1 MSRIKYIL
9 TLAITSLLFSGCDDA
24 NDLLNQHIKDGPIAY
39 AGKIKEMSSQSGFY
53 RVRINLLPTEDVNRS
68 HCNLSWNSSGEN
80 RDSVRVDY
88 VPENFDNELGCY
100 FKVVDLPSIEGA
112 LEIEARNVDSFG
124 NKSLLETISV
134 KIYGDKYVSS
144 LVNAPVKISPR
155 VDEILFE
162 ERVGA
167 VGNIVSYEK
176 VDGDFTEEIFVTDK
190 TYPLVD
196 ARRGG
201 IIRTKTR
208 YLIDPVDI
216 DTLDVTDF
224 TELEIPTNEGIEIV
238 SAFRKTSPFQL
249 SAERLSLLTKFESF
263 SDSFPPSLF
272 NQYLKNSDEGSID
285 MEYTYPILYAY
296 RDGFDK
302 ILDEVSNHQ
311 VDQGSVAVWTLYN
324 MGYIVKTPSTTFGID
339 IDHRWAEQLEPYLDF
354 LCVTHNHVDHANIK
368 LMDAM
373 NKKGKPVISNFYS
386 KDANYTSQSP
396 DSYTIGDIKIKTDIT
411 DHLRDPALP
420 NFVTV
425 FRIECGDNAGN
436 FTMLH
441 CGDSGFKSTEFENVA
456 GALDLVVLRWGAP
469 RENDILGTGSGQV
482 SPKYAFL
489 SHLIELRHDPYP
501 NGQASITQTLKHLPG
516 VNCDNTVIP
525 FWGEKMLWKDG
536 QML

>member
-9 TLAITSLLFSGCDDA
+9 PLAITALFLSACEDA

-39 AGKIKEMSSQSGFY
+39 AGKIKEMTSQSGFY
-53 RVRINLLPTEDVNRS
+53 RVRVNLLPTEDVNRS
-68 HCNLSWNSSGEN
+68 YCNLSWNNSGES

-88 VPENFDNELGCY
+88 LPENFDKELACY
-100 FKVVDLPSIEGA
+100 FKVIDLPSIEGA

-124 NKSLLETISV
+124 NRSLLETISV
-134 KIYGDKYVSS
+134 NIYGDKYVSA
-144 LVNAPVKISPR
+144 LVNAPFKISPR

-176 VDGDFTEEIFVTDK
+176 IDGDFTKEIFVTDK
-190 TYPLVD
+190 TFPLVD
-196 ARRGG
+196 AKRGG

-208 YLIDPVDI
+208 YLIDQTDI
-216 DTLDVTDF
+216 DTLDVIDF
-224 TELEIPTNEGIEIV
+224 METEIPTNDGIVAVEE
-238 SAFRKTSPFQL
+238 FRKTSPFQL
-249 SAERLSLLTKFESF
+249 NAERLALLTRFESF
-263 SDSFPPSLF
+263 SDNFPPSLF
-272 NQYLKNSDEGSID
+272 SQYLKNSDQGSTD
-285 MEYTYPILYAY
+285 MEFTYPILYAY

-302 ILDEVSNHQ
+302 VLQEVNNQ
-311 VDQGSVAVWTLYN
+311 TVDNGSVAIWTLYN
-324 MGYIVKTPSTTFGID
+324 MGYIIKTPSTTFGID
-339 IDHRWAEQLEPYLDF
+339 IDHRWAEQLEPHLDF
-354 LCVTHNHVDHANIK
+354 LCVTHNHVDHANTK

-373 NKKGKPVISNFYS
+373 NDKGKPVISNFYS
-386 KDANYTSQSP
+386 KDVNYSSQSP
-396 DSYTIGDIKIKTDIT
+396 ESYTIGDIKIKTDIT

-436 FTMLH
+436 FSMLH
-441 CGDSGFKSTEFENVA
+441 CGDSGFKPTEFENVA
-456 GALDLVVLRWGAP
+456 GPLDLVVLRWGAP
-469 RENDILGTGSGQV
+469 RENDILGIGSGQV

-516 VNCDNTVIP
+516 VKCDDTVIP
-525 FWGEKMLWKDG
+525 FWGEKMIWKNG
-536 QML
+536 QMI